1 MRSSNQFL
9 NRLIGLLAVLA
20 VVATGVAACAGAA
33 PSSAPPVTPR
43 PTPVITPDPHLTEPA
58 SADEIFSAIRVGK
71 LPLSVNN
78 ATAGDPNSPV
88 VKRINA
94 TIGNWPLI
102 ISEFR
107 TSALLRE
114 TLKWNPANPPVQG
127 NAPYTFVGLNIVI
140 EFGPTTGVL
149 APPDATRREQAERL
163 VALVDPLL
171 WPLEQRSIAPLAT
184 KTAPPPSGEPSPA
197 TAAATPK
204 P

>member
-1 MRSSNQFL
+1 VT
-9 NRLIGLLAVLA
+9 VLA
-20 VVATGVAACAGAA
+20 AVVIALAACASPA

-58 SADEIFSAIRVGK
+58 TADEIFNAIRVGK
-71 LPLSVNN
+71 LQLAVNN
-78 ATAGDPNSPV
+78 ATAGDPNSPI

-94 TIGNWPLI
+94 TIANWPLI
-102 ISEFR
+102 ITQFRSSE
-107 TSALLRE
+107 LLRE
-114 TLKWNPANPPVQG
+114 TMKWDPATPPAQG

-140 EFGPTTGVL
+140 EFGPTTGKL
-149 APPDATRREQAERL
+149 ATPDASRREQAERL

-171 WPLEQRSIAPLAT
+171 WPLEQRSVAPLAT

-197 TAAATPK
+197 TAAATAK

>member
-1 MRSSNQFL
+1 MRSSNQSVQ
-9 NRLIGLLAVLA
+9 RLVTLVIAVTAGL
-20 VVATGVAACAGAA
+20 AACASPA
-33 PSSAPPVTPR
+33 PSSAPPATPR
-43 PTPVITPDPHLTEPA
+43 PTPVITPEPHLTEPA
-58 SADEIFSAIRVGK
+58 TADEIFTAIRVGK

-94 TIGNWPLI
+94 TVGNWPLI
-102 ISEFR
+102 ITEFR
-107 TSALLRE
+107 SIALLRE
-114 TLKWNPANPPVQG
+114 TLKWDPANPPAQG

-149 APPDATRREQAERL
+149 ATPDATRRDQAERL

-184 KTAPPPSGEPSPA
+184 RTSPPPSIDPSAA

>member
-1 MRSSNQFL
+1 MRSSNHSA
-9 NRLIGLLAVLA
+9 RGIRTLLVLV
-20 VVATGVAACAGAA
+20 VVAGLAACGNAV
-33 PSSAPPVTPR
+33 PSSAPSATPR

-58 SADEIFSAIRVGK
+58 TADAIFGAIRVGQ
-71 LPLSVNN
+71 LPLAVNN

-94 TIGNWPLI
+94 DIGNWPLI
-102 ISEFR
+102 ITQFR
-107 TSALLRE
+107 TSELLRE
-114 TLKWNPANPPVQG
+114 TMKWDPAKPPAQG

-149 APPDATRREQAERL
+149 ATPDASRQEQAERL

-171 WPLEQRSIAPLAT
+171 WPLEQRSVAPLPT
-184 KTAPPPSGEPSPA
+184 KTAAATSGDPSPA
-197 TAAATPK
+197 TAAAASPK

>member
-1 MRSSNQFL
+1 MRSSNHSL
-9 NRLIGLLAVLA
+9 VRLVA
-20 VVATGVAACAGAA
+20 VVAVVAVGIAACASPA

-58 SADEIFSAIRVGK
+58 TADQIFNAIRVGK

-102 ISEFR
+102 ITEFR
-107 TSALLRE
+107 SSALLRE
-114 TLKWNPANPPVQG
+114 TLKWDPANPPAQG

-149 APPDATRREQAERL
+149 TTPDTTRREQAEGL

-184 KTAPPPSGEPSPA
+184 KTAPPPSGEPSAA

>member
-1 MRSSNQFL
+1 MRSSNHSSL
-9 NRLIGLLAVLA
+9 RLVTVLA
-20 VVATGVAACAGAA
+20 AVVIALAACASPA

-58 SADEIFSAIRVGK
+58 TADEIFNAIRVGK
-71 LPLSVNN
+71 LQLAVNN

-94 TIGNWPLI
+94 TIANWPLI
-102 ISEFR
+102 ITQFRSSE
-107 TSALLRE
+107 LLRE
-114 TLKWNPANPPVQG
+114 TMKWDPATPPAQG

-140 EFGPTTGVL
+140 EFGPTTGKL
-149 APPDATRREQAERL
+149 ATPDASRREQAERL

-171 WPLEQRSIAPLAT
+171 WPLEQRSVAPLAT

-197 TAAATPK
+197 TAAATAK

>member
-1 MRSSNQFL
+1 MRSSNHSIV
-9 NRLIGLLAVLA
+9 RLVAVVA
-20 VVATGVAACAGAA
+20 VVATGIAACASPA

-58 SADEIFSAIRVGK
+58 TADQIFNAIRVGK

-94 TIGNWPLI
+94 TVGNWPLI
-102 ISEFR
+102 ITEFR
-107 TSALLRE
+107 SSALLRE
-114 TLKWNPANPPVQG
+114 TLKWDPANPPAQG

-149 APPDATRREQAERL
+149 ATPDATRREQAEGL

-184 KTAPPPSGEPSPA
+184 KTAPPPSGEPSAA
-197 TAAATPK
+197 TAAASPK